1 MRTKKECLDKKI
13 LECNGIFKP
22 TKEAFD
28 LLIHKFRKSRK
39 QNYNFLIKA
48 SKGFQDI
55 VFRFAQT
62 MIEEEQFPVCFK
74 ETTLH
79 MIFKGGKGRRHNLS
93 ANRFIHSKFWFPRLV
108 EGLVVLEGL
117 KKPLVNGSSMYQIGG
132 QPGHRAEE
140 LVFAMKSIIAKYR
153 NEGKSLI
160 LQTSDLSKFF
170 DKEMIEDAI
179 LTCYERGA
187 DPKACR
193 LWYKLNNLLNKK
205 TEQ

>member
-1 MRTKKECLDKKI
+1 MEATAIMNPYTNRLVVSKKTIKEVTLRYCKETLKNNEPSEGYEDIMRTKKECLDKKI
-13 LECNGIFKP
+13 LECNGSFKP

-79 MIFKGGKGRRHNLS
+79 MIFKGGKGKRHNLS

-117 KKPLVNGSSMYQIGG
+117 KKTISKWFLHVPNW
-132 QPGHRAEE
+132 RA
-140 LVFAMKSIIAKYR
+140 AR
-153 NEGKSLI
+153 PQG
-160 LQTSDLSKFF
+160 
-170 DKEMIEDAI
+170 
-179 LTCYERGA
+179 RGA
-187 DPKACR
+187 RICHEIHNSKIQ
-193 LWYKLNNLLNKK
+193 K
-205 TEQ
+205 